1 MASSSARATPDIA
14 VQPARRLGRP
24 PGVDGEDT
32 IRRILT
38 VAERQFAAVGYGS
51 TTNKTI
57 ADECGLSSAAIHH
70 HIGTKVMLYEAVSD
84 SVHPAML
91 AAFRHALAQ
100 VTGFRNQLTAML
112 DVSIA
117 LNTARPSLA
126 GFVMGAPVE
135 ARRHPELADVVNRH
149 FGALEQ
155 LVAALV
161 DAAKQAG
168 DIPVAAVTGSVVNM
182 VLSIMHGFAHLAYR
196 QEATELYADAIRTFE
211 ALLDGSLV
219 RG

>member
-1 MASSSARATPDIA
+1 M
-14 VQPARRLGRP
+14 
-24 PGVDGEDT
+24 
-32 IRRILT
+32 RRILAA
-38 VAERQFAAVGYGS
+38 AERQFAAVGYGS

-91 AAFRHALAQ
+91 AAFREALAP
-100 VTGFRNQLTAML
+100 VTGFRNQLTAIL

-135 ARRHPELADVVNRH
+135 ARRHPELADVVDRH
-149 FGALEQ
+149 FGAIEE

-161 DAAKQAG
+161 DAAKAAG
-168 DIPVAAVTGSVVNM
+168 AIPVAAATGDVVNM
-182 VLSIMHGFAHLAYR
+182 VISIMHGFAHLAYR
-196 QEATELYADAIRTFE
+196 QNAPGLYAGAIRTFE

-219 RG
+219 RE